1 MKKCYQYLGW
11 AVFAVVISASCARAQ
26 EQQQPQQTQPEQQQ
40 QPQQPQQP
48 DQSQGQEQPIP
59 AYKSPLA
66 SQADNGETDAN
77 TPIQLLPDNSP
88 LTGIQSMSL
97 GVPLHRHSYWE
108 PHAQSDVTV
117 DTNPPDNNSQ
127 D

>member
-1 MKKCYQYLGW
+1 MRKCYQYVGW
-11 AVFAVVISASCARAQ
+11 AVFAVVISASSARAQ
-26 EQQQPQQTQPEQQQ
+26 EQPQPQQTQPEQQQ
-40 QPQQPQQP
+40 PEQPEQP

-77 TPIQLLPDNSP
+77 APIQLLPDNSP

-97 GVPLHRHSYWE
+97 GVPVHRHSYWE
-108 PHAQSDVTV
+108 PHAQI
-117 DTNPPDNNSQ
+117 
-127 D
+127 